1 MVDNTYNELNDH
13 TFLIYLAQNDYMI
26 DGHFLPEGE
35 RLMQIA
41 NKIKLKQMEES
52 RAAMDRLAQ
61 LDEELDLND

>member
-1 MVDNTYNELNDH
+1 MVDNPYNELNDH

-61 LDEELDLND
+61 LDEELGLND

>member
-1 MVDNTYNELNDH
+1 MVDNPYNELNDH

>member
-1 MVDNTYNELNDH
+1 MIDNPYNELNDH
-13 TFLIYLAQNDYMI
+13 TFLIYVAQNDYMI
-26 DGHFLPEGE
+26 DGYFLPEGE

-61 LDEELDLND
+61 LDEELGLND

>member
-1 MVDNTYNELNDH
+1 MIDNPYNELNDH

-35 RLMQIA
+35 RLMEIA

-52 RAAMDRLAQ
+52 RAAMDRLAK
-61 LDEELDLND
+61 LDEELGLND